1 MAAAARVGAPPVPP
15 REESDAGAGRD
26 KLDPITCSSR
36 WLFVNFSVEIDH
48 VTEMLVLR
56 SSCLQVTSIQAVYF
70 LDLLQGNIDGHASIS
85 SKKEKEDHAY
95 QKFNR

>member
-1 MAAAARVGAPPVPP
+1 MAAAARVGVPPVPP

-56 SSCLQVTSIQAVYF
+56 SSCLQVTSIQAC
-70 LDLLQGNIDGHASIS
+70 LQTGSIFWICC
-85 SKKEKEDHAY
+85 KVIFFEM
-95 QKFNR
+95 NLMTVIN